1 MSGTERGVAKGEIHN
16 YKNEYKFNYELGQ
29 KANGEYQIKSVKIR
43 SDIEDQL
50 SGLMANKV
58 KEIEKAMEDKGFK
71 MVKPVGSND

>member
-1 MSGTERGVAKGEIHN
+1 MSGDRGFAKGEIHN

-50 SGLMANKV
+50 SGLLANKV